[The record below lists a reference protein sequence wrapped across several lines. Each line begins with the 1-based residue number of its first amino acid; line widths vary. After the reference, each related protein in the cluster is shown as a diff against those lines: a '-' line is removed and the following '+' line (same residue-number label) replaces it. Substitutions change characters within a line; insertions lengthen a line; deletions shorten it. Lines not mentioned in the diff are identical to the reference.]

1 MLHLAAARFFGSRS
15 CAVAAPGIEAALRQA
30 TIPPDRVAEHCHGED
45 AHFVLALDPGY
56 VTAARDAP
64 VVSAEPVLIF
74 NPLQTVHRD
83 RYVGPGC
90 HFLAV
95 SIARARLSEWSADL
109 DLPREPVLAHG
120 GMVAARRM
128 LGHCIAGADRFA
140 VECET
145 LALLQF
151 AAPGRRDRHLPWMP
165 RALAFLRDAKMPTVN
180 TLAAAAG
187 VHPVHLGRGFRQAF
201 GCTPSSYLQRLR
213 LERAAARLRRTDL
226 SLAGIA
232 DASGFSDQ
240 SHMTRAFRAAYR
252 TTPARYRAAF
262 RQVRSVQDA
271 CGGAG

>member
-1 MLHLAAARFFGSRS
+1 MLHFAAARFFGSRS
-15 CAVAAPGIEAALRQA
+15 RAVAAPGIEAALRRA
-30 TIPPDRVAEHCHGED
+30 TIPPEQVAEHCHGED

-64 VVSAEPVLIF
+64 EFSAEPILIF

-83 RYVGPGC
+83 RYAGPGC

-95 SIARARLSEWSADL
+95 SIAGARLAEWSGDL
-109 DLPREPVLAHG
+109 ALPRAPVVVQDGAAFA
-120 GMVAARRM
+120 AARRL

-140 VECET
+140 VECDT

-151 AAPGRRDRHLPWMP
+151 AAPGRRDRFLPWMP
-165 RALAFLRDAKMPTVN
+165 RALALLRDAKTPTVS

-201 GCTPSSYLQRLR
+201 GCTPSSYLQHLR
-213 LERAAARLRRTDL
+213 LERAAIRLRRTDL
-226 SLAGIA
+226 PLAGIA
-232 DASGFSDQ
+232 DTSGFADQ

-262 RQVRSVQDA
+262 R
-271 CGGAG
+271 